1 MVTYPLSV
9 TGAEIAGKPEKPEVT
24 VAYVSP
30 SAAFTPLYVAA
41 DTGLFAKYG
50 LKLKPQIIGV
60 GTGQKALISEEIDI
74 LVDGPLLIAARLGG
88 AAVKYFGA
96 YTQRYIFQIWGVKG
110 ITAIEQLK
118 GKLVAV
124 SAPRGAIEIA
134 TREALRKQGLNP
146 DADVK
151 YIYNDQ
157 VPAILTA
164 VVTGTVSAGT
174 LSTPLNLKARDA
186 GLNLLLDIA
195 KLNVPGLGG
204 AYGATEK
211 FSKTIRIL
219 PMRLAKPWPKE
230 WRWLRRIMRKPREPS
245 VNTSRSMIRRY
256 LTSRMTTTCCTLRR
270 ALPCASK

>member
-1 MVTYPLSV
+1 MSIVHRSIPTRASWRSYFLPTLLIMVTYPLSV

-60 GTGQKALISEEIDI
+60 GMVRRRLSQEIDI
-74 LVDGPLLIAARLGG
+74 LVHGPLLIAARLGG

-134 TREALRKQGLNP
+134 TREALRNR
-146 DADVK
+146 
-151 YIYNDQ
+151 
-157 VPAILTA
+157 
-164 VVTGTVSAGT
+164 VS
-174 LSTPLNLKARDA
+174 
-186 GLNLLLDIA
+186 
-195 KLNVPGLGG
+195 
-204 AYGATEK
+204 
-211 FSKTIRIL
+211 
-219 PMRLAKPWPKE
+219 
-230 WRWLRRIMRKPREPS
+230 
-245 VNTSRSMIRRY
+245 
-256 LTSRMTTTCCTLRR
+256 
-270 ALPCASK
+270 